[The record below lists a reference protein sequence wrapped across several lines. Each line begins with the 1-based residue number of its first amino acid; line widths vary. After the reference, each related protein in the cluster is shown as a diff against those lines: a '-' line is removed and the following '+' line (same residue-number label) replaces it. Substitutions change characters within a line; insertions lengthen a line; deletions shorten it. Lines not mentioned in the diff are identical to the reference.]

1 MAKKSTKMTKIG
13 WKRLII
19 QKMTEA
25 GTYDE
30 VFDPV
35 IDTLADILIE
45 RDRVYEQYI
54 KEGSSPLVR
63 VVSDRGQE
71 NMRKN
76 PLLTTWQELIKDAL
90 AYWRDL
96 GLTPAG
102 LKKINEDAMKATEV
116 SALDKILSNLES

>member
-1 MAKKSTKMTKIG
+1 MAKKVAKITKLG
-13 WKRLII
+13 WKRSII

-35 IDTLADILIE
+35 VDTLADLLIE
-45 RDRVYEQYI
+45 RDRVYEQYT
-54 KEGSSPLVR
+54 KEGSNPLIEVI
-63 VVSDRGQE
+63 SDRGAR

-76 PLLTTWQELIKDAL
+76 PLLSTWQELNKDAL
-90 AYWRDL
+90 SYWRDL

-102 LKKINEDAMKATEV
+102 LKKINEEAMKATEV
-116 SALDKILSNLES
+116 SALDKILSGLEA

>member
-1 MAKKSTKMTKIG
+1 MAKKVAKVTKLG
-13 WKRLII
+13 WKRAIT

-35 IDTLADILIE
+35 VDTLADILIE
-45 RDRVYEQYI
+45 RDRVYEQYM
-54 KEGSSPLVR
+54 KDGAHPLVE
-63 VVSDRGQE
+63 VISDRGAS

-76 PLLTTWQELIKDAL
+76 PLLSTWQELNKDAL

-102 LKKINEDAMKATEV
+102 LKKINEEAMKAPEV
-116 SALDKILSNLES
+116 SALDKILSGLES